1 MLKDLLEKRARL
13 IQEMRGLTENPEGQG
28 DLSEAQ
34 ARRFDELK
42 GELDSAEKA
51 ISRQQLIDEAERR
64 MAGGQQIAGSG
75 DNRLDA
81 ELRQFSLLKA
91 IGGAAGLQGVDWG
104 REREL
109 QAELAKRSGKK
120 PQGVLVPLE
129 VFERPVEQR
138 VLTTTNPAAGP
149 GSNIIST
156 DYMGSQFIDILR
168 NTLVTKRMGARVLN
182 GLQGNVDIPRR
193 KASGTAGWVAE
204 NGALSAADIQFDKVQ
219 LTPKHAGAL
228 TELSRNM
235 ILQTSPDV
243 ETLVREDFAL
253 ILAEAVD
260 GVAIQGGGSNEPTGI
275 LETSGIGDV
284 AMGTNGLAL
293 SDGDDLV
300 DLIGAVADENAE
312 QGSLAFLTNTS
323 VRSALMKLKDGDG
336 RYYGLDYLFQ
346 KFPRYFSNL
355 VPSDLDKGTST
366 GVCSAMIFGNW
377 NDLLL
382 GYWSAFD
389 ILVNPYESTA
399 YSKGNVQ
406 VRAMLTCDVAVRHAE
421 SFAAIQDILT
431 A

>member
-1 MLKDLLEKRARL
+1 MRTIAEK
-13 IQEMRGLTENPEGQG
+13 PEGEG
-28 DLSEAQ
+28 DLSETQ

-42 GELDSAEKA
+42 GELENAEKA
-51 ISRQQLIDEAERR
+51 IGRQQLLDEAERR
-64 MAGGQQIAGSG
+64 MQGGQQIAGSG

-81 ELRQFSLLKA
+81 EFRQFSLLKA
-91 IGGAAGLQGVDWG
+91 IGGAAGMQGVDWG

-109 QAELAKRSGKK
+109 QPELAKRAGTN

-149 GSNIIST
+149 GSNIIAT
-156 DYMGSQFIDILR
+156 DYMGAQFIDILR
-168 NTLVTKRMGARVLN
+168 NALAVKRMGARVLN
-182 GLQGNVDIPRR
+182 GLVGNVDIPRR
-193 KASGTAGWVAE
+193 KASGTSAWVAE

-243 ETLVREDFAL
+243 EDLVRQDFAA

-260 GVAIQGGGSNEPTGI
+260 SVAIQGGGSNEPTGI
-275 LETSGIGDV
+275 LETSNIGDV
-284 AMGTNGLAL
+284 AMGT
-293 SDGDDLV
+293 DGAAFTSGDEIV
-300 DLIGAVADENAE
+300 DLIGTVADANAE
-312 QGSLAFLTNTS
+312 TGSLAFLTNIA
-323 VRSALMKLKDGDG
+323 VRSALMKLKDSDN
-336 RYYGLDYLFQ
+336 RYFGLEALFQ
-346 KFPRYFSNL
+346 GFPHYFSNL
-355 VPSDLDKGTST
+355 VPSTLDKGTAT
-366 GVCSAMIFGNW
+366 GVCSAMIYGNW

-389 ILVNPYESTA
+389 LLVNPYESTA

-406 VRAMLTCDVAVRHAE
+406 IRAMLTCDVAVRHAE
-421 SFAAIQDILT
+421 SFGAIQDILT